1 MLHRAACSMVPL
13 GARAGPAGRLVHSR
27 AVLGRAW
34 AVLGDAS
41 VGLDTGTACKRCAEL
56 RVPRESW
63 RCYVVLVNVVRAG
76 PISNAQRGAIGRYA
90 SDVIPVLK
98 ELL

>member
-34 AVLGDAS
+34 AVLGMPQS
-41 VGLDTGTACKRCAEL
+41 VWTQGLHVKG
-56 RVPRESW
+56 
-63 RCYVVLVNVVRAG
+63 VLSSEFQENPGDVCSPVQYR
-76 PISNAQRGAIGRYA
+76 NARNGGSAVHVHRTLSRY
-90 SDVIPVLK
+90 
-98 ELL
+98 